1 SYNSVIFITPQSSI
15 RKNHSDSSTSSII
28 SAFGLLFFH
37 FNICFPQKCS
47 SSHTTVY
54 SDFALRNLILKD
66 DLLFTFTILRTNFST
81 LQNVPL
87 KSNPQI
93 PHCESVLSKQRHI
106 SDGDFD
112 LNKMSQD
119 KCHPTAMDKKRL
131 KPFCNWRTLAI
142 LLLSF
147 AFTCFTI
154 LLCKC

>member
-1 SYNSVIFITPQSSI
+1 SYNSVVFITPQSFT
-15 RKNHSDSSTSSII
+15 RKNHSDSSISSII

-37 FNICFPQKCS
+37 FNICFLEKCS
-47 SSHTTVY
+47 SSH
-54 SDFALRNLILKD
+54 I
-66 DLLFTFTILRTNFST
+66 TNFST

-87 KSNPQI
+87 KLNPQI
-93 PHCESVLSKQRHI
+93 SHCESILSKQRHI
-106 SDGDFD
+106 SVGDFD

-142 LLLSF
+142 LLLLSF